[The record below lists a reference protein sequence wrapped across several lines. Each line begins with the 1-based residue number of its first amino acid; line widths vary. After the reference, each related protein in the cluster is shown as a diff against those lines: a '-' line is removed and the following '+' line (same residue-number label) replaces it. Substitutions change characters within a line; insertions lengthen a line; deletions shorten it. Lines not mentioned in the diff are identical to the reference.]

1 MLEVIKKGGLTYY
14 RQTQLKELLSEVDS
28 FPGEPSREDIRRL
41 AEKYGETEWYIET
54 TFRTR
59 RWREE
64 QRRSWRKDA
73 ARLGR
78 KKKGRD
84 YPWLQEEIE
93 LVRDQYHVKS
103 DRALADELSRLP
115 CNVARGATRTP
126 KMVLRLRERKGWRKN
141 GNKFKA

>member
-1 MLEVIKKGGLTYY
+1 MLEAVKQGGLTYY
-14 RQTQLKELLSEVDS
+14 RQTRLKELLAEVDS

-41 AEKYGETEWYIET
+41 AEKYGETEWYIEI

-59 RWREE
+59 RWR
-64 QRRSWRKDA
+64 KAA

-78 KKKGRD
+78 EKKQHH
-84 YPWLQEEIE
+84 YPWLQEEIK
-93 LVRDQYHVKS
+93 LVRNWYRVKN

-141 GNKFKA
+141 GNKA